1 MTAHEDFRRRSLE
14 KFMEDFG
21 RITLKL
27 IKMYQMITLGGD
39 AELELVDSLDPFSE
53 GMVFSIHPPKRSWKN
68 VSNQS
73 GRKQTLSSLALVFV
87 LHHYKPTPLYVMDE
101 IDAALDFRNVSIVAN
116 YIKERTKNTQFII
129 ILLRSNM
136 VELSDRL
143 VKSIK
148 LKGVFK

>member
-1 MTAHEDFRRRSLE
+1 LSHTNQSINRISDIVTELDEVTEGYNEAMTAHEDFRRRSLE

-73 GRKQTLSSLALVFV
+73 GRKQTLSSLALVCIAS
-87 LHHYKPTPLYVMDE
+87 LQTYAIICYG
-101 IDAALDFRNVSIVAN
+101 RN
-116 YIKERTKNTQFII
+116 
-129 ILLRSNM
+129 
-136 VELSDRL
+136 
-143 VKSIK
+143 
-148 LKGVFK
+148 